1 MFYQIFNFSYE
12 IRIVAFKAKLLQG
25 SSTGYTGRSPN
36 FKEHKMKVSKSLGG
50 ETPEFVP
57 HGIILHNRLALPPE
71 ASAAEEKSPRLGSLV

>member
-1 MFYQIFNFSYE
+1 MFYQIFNSSYG

-36 FKEHKMKVSKSLGG
+36 FKVSKSLGG

-57 HGIILHNRLALPPE
+57 HGIILHNRLALPPG